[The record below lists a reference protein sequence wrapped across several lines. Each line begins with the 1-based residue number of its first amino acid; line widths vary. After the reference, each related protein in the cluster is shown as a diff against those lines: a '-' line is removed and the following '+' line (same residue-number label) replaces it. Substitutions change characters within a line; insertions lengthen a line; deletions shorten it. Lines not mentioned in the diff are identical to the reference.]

1 MPTIHKR
8 INIDEIDL
16 KLLKQMV
23 RDGRIT
29 WADLGASL
37 GLSAPAAADRVK
49 KLEQGEVIRG
59 YTALVDHEQLGAEV
73 TAFVAVRLERPK
85 HRGVFLKRVK
95 SLEAILE
102 CHHVAGEDD
111 FLLKV
116 RTGKLADLEQLV
128 SNEIKGIEGIASTRT
143 TIVLSTVKETLA
155 PPLLAPWPRGLGVA
169 RCS

>member
-1 MPTIHKR
+1 MPSIQKTVNLDDSDWQAVKHLIA
-8 INIDEIDL
+8 NA
-16 KLLKQMV
+16 
-23 RDGRIT
+23 RIT
-29 WADLGASL
+29 WADLGSAL

-49 KLEQGEVIRG
+49 KLEQAGVIRG

-73 TAFVAVRLERPK
+73 TAFVAVRLERPR
-85 HRGVFLKRVK
+85 HREGFLRRVK

-116 RTGKLADLEQLV
+116 RAGRLKDLEELV
-128 SNEIKGIEGIASTRT
+128 SVDLKGVEGVVGTRT

-155 PPLLAPWPRGLGVA
+155 PPLKGPRA
-169 RCS
+169 